1 MPKIRDLDAH
11 EKAGAL
17 HQEIALLRFVNGTVF
32 ETKSG
37 SFGMVLRPHGIDPEC
52 RMEQDIDTYSRRI
65 EKARK
70 VFDERFRVYEYIIKR
85 SNPAIPRKGGYPS
98 RASQEACLAR
108 VN

>member
-52 RMEQDIDTYSRRI
+52 RMTASAVTILR
-65 EKARK
+65 A
-70 VFDERFRVYEYIIKR
+70 
-85 SNPAIPRKGGYPS
+85 PAKH
-98 RASQEACLAR
+98 
-108 VN
+108 